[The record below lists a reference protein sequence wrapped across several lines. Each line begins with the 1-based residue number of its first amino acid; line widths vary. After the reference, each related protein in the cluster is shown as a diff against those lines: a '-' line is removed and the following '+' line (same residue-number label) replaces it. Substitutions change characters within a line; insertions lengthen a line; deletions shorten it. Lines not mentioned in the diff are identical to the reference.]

1 MNRLG
6 SEFFKELDSY
16 ERPVIG
22 TLTFRQLILFTGIG
36 LVTIITTLMV
46 FFKAPDVILYL
57 VIGGILPPFVIY
69 GMKIDEMIKD
79 NIRFALTKQERS
91 YQTEFER
98 EEIAKNAFIREKGV
112 SEIDLDES

>member
-22 TLTFRQLILFTGIG
+22 TLTFRQLILFAGIG
-36 LVTIITTLMV
+36 LVTIVSTLLV
-46 FFKAPDVILYL
+46 FFKAPDIILYL
-57 VIGGILPPFVIY
+57 VVGGILPPFVIY
-69 GMKIDEMIKD
+69 GMKIDEIIKD
-79 NIRFALTKQERS
+79 NVRFALMKQERS

-98 EEIAKNAFIREKGV
+98 EEFPLNAFTREKGF
-112 SEIDLDES
+112 SEVNPDES